1 MEWRRL
7 SFFWLVGGGGGWGGG
22 GGGGGGP
29 GGDFSFQVVFGVESG
44 LSAVHKREYSC
55 KALLENI

>member
-1 MEWRRL
+1 VEAPLLFLLWVRCGAVR
-7 SFFWLVGGGGGWGGG
+7 WGGVGWGGG
-22 GGGGGGP
+22 V
-29 GGDFSFQVVFGVESG
+29 FSFQVVFGVESG